1 MQIQFQP
8 QKIYLDN
15 CCLGRSSD
23 NQTQNRIR
31 LETNAVETIIN
42 YIFKGEL
49 YWIVSEVLFLEVSKN
64 PNVAQRDEINDLL
77 NFAHHTVSVEAA
89 ERSRGRQLEAFGFKP
104 LDALHI
110 ACAETGGVDIFLTT
124 DDKILNRATR
134 FSSDLCV
141 RVENPHTW
149 LQDMI

>member
-1 MQIQFQP
+1 MQIQYQP

-49 YWIVSEVLFLEVSKN
+49 YWIVSEALFLEVSKN

-77 NFAHHTVSVEAA
+77 NFAHHTVSIEAA
-89 ERSRGRQLEAFGFKP
+89 ERARGKQLEAFGFKL

-110 ACAETGGVDIFLTT
+110 ACAESGGADIFLTT
-124 DDKILNRATR
+124 DDKILNRAAR
-134 FSSDLCV
+134 FRTELRV
-141 RVENPHTW
+141 RVGNPHTW
-149 LQDMI
+149 LQEMI